1 MKPKILVTSAAGKTG
16 MSTALQLLEKDYP
29 VRAMVRRKDARSQ
42 ALHKAGAE
50 VVVGD
55 LHDIGDLREAFQG
68 CQRAYWCTPVDANPL
83 HKMSLFAIAAAEAKV
98 EHVVHMSQWLSA
110 SSHPSVATREVWMMD
125 QILEWIPGATLTINN
140 TGWFADNYAL
150 VMLPMAQ
157 LGMMPMPLGDGK
169 NAPPSNRDIA
179 AVSVG
184 ALVNPEDHAG
194 KAYRATGPELLSPQ
208 EIADAFGRALGRTV
222 RYDNAS
228 MKMFLKALAAQKRP
242 AFAQSQLAHYVIDY
256 QQNAFAYGAPT
267 DAVERVGGKRPDTID
282 DIARYY
288 VETDPLAR
296 QTLAN
301 KVRAFSLLSKIMVA
315 SPLDRE
321 KFERAREFPTT
332 PARKYA
338 MADDLWLA
346 KHLDVA
352 EQGRGNLRKV
362 RAAE

>member
-16 MSTALQLLEKDYP
+16 MSAALQLLEKNYP

-42 ALHKAGAE
+42 ILHKAGAE
-50 VVVGD
+50 IVVGD

-68 CQRAYWCTPVDANPL
+68 CQRAYWCTPVEANPL

-98 EHVVHMSQWLSA
+98 EHVVHMGQWLSA

-125 QILEWIPGATLTINN
+125 QLLDWIPGATLTINN

-169 NAPPSNRDIA
+169 NAPPSNDDIA

-184 ALVNPEDHAG
+184 ALINPEDHAG
-194 KAYRATGPELLSPQ
+194 QTYRATGPELLSPQ

-228 MKMFLKALAAQKRP
+228 MKMFLKALAAQNRP

-256 QQNAFAYGAPT
+256 QQNAFAHGAPT

-282 DIARYY
+282 DIARHY
-288 VETDPLAR
+288 VKTDPFAR

-301 KVRAFSLLSKIMVA
+301 KIRAFSLLSKILMA
-315 SPLDRE
+315 TPLNRQE
-321 KFERAREFPTT
+321 FESAREFPNPQT
-332 PARKYA
+332 PKYA
-338 MADDLWLA
+338 MADEQWLA
-346 KHLDVA
+346 THLANVG
-352 EQGRGNLRKV
+352 QGRGNVRKMS
-362 RAAE
+362 AAE